1 MGEFGI
7 GQAVPREEDPY
18 LLRGAGR
25 YVDDVQV
32 VGQAR
37 AYVLRSPHAHAG
49 IVRIDATNAKAVP
62 GVLLVLTGNDAEV
75 LRLGTLRPHTP
86 RKRCDGTPAFTSPQ
100 PFLARERVRYVG
112 EPVALVVAEV
122 LEQAK
127 DAAEAIVVEYA
138 ALSAVS
144 STAEAIAP
152 RARAVWEGCPDNRAF
167 THMAGDG
174 AAVDKTI
181 RGAAHV
187 VRHRMAISRL
197 TANSM
202 ETRGCIAEYA
212 SREARFTL
220 RCTVQGPHMIRRIMA
235 TEVFG
240 VAETQFRIVAENV
253 GGGFGMKGGLY
264 PEYVLAAAAARLI
277 GRPVKWIAERSEGLQ
292 SDEHCRDNITEAE
305 LGLDRDGKFLALS
318 VRTFCNIGAY
328 YTSDRNAGPPTN
340 NIGVLAGTYVIPAI
354 HVETTAV
361 MTNSMMTGP
370 YRGAGRP
377 EAAYVIE
384 TMVDLAA
391 RRLGL
396 DPAQLR
402 RRNMIPA
409 RAMPYKTALVYT
421 YDCGDFGKNLEDCLR
436 LADYA
441 GFAARQRE
449 SEARG
454 KLRGIGISSTVEA
467 SNAGLIEHAEI
478 RFDPT
483 GTVTVSVGTHDHGQ
497 GHATTFRQIIS
508 DRLGIAPARIRF
520 NYGDTDQIAIGT
532 GTFGSRSTVSA
543 GTAMLIAAEKVVAK
557 GRRIAAHL
565 MEVGEHDIEF
575 ERGRF
580 LVAGTDAAID
590 LMQVVRTAFMPAK
603 LPPHTEPGLFETGTF
618 SGGQRTYPNGCHIS
632 EVEVDAETGAVA
644 LKRYTAVDDVGH
656 MINPLLVEGQLHGG
670 IAQGVG
676 QALMENIIYDASGQ
690 LMTGSFMDY
699 AMPRADHFC
708 ALTLGENE
716 VPTKTNPL
724 GVKGAGESGTV
735 GALSSVMNAV
745 NDALARIGAAYVE
758 MPATPEKV
766 WRAMRAASLPPRRLT
781 RSLETSTASRSSAE
795 ASRLESNR

>member
-7 GQAVPREEDPY
+7 GQPVPREEDPY
-18 LLRGAGR
+18 LVRGAGR
-25 YVDDVQV
+25 YVDDVQAI
-32 VGQAR
+32 GQTR
-37 AYVLRSPHAHAG
+37 GYVLRSPHAHAV
-49 IVRIDATNAKAVP
+49 IARIDATEAKARP

-75 LRLGTLRPHTP
+75 LGLGPLRPHTP
-86 RKRCDGTPAFTSPQ
+86 RKRRDGTPAFTSPQ
-100 PFLARERVRYVG
+100 PFLAREKVRYPG
-112 EPVALVVAEV
+112 DPVAFVVAET

-127 DAAEAIVVEYA
+127 DAAEAITVDYEM
-138 ALSAVS
+138 LPAVP
-144 STAEAIAP
+144 TTVDAVAP
-152 RARAVWEGCPDNRAF
+152 NARAVWEGCPDNQAF
-167 THMAGDG
+167 THAAGDDN
-174 AAVDKTI
+174 AAVAKAM
-181 RGAAHV
+181 GAAAHV
-187 VRHRMAISRL
+187 IRHRMVINRL
-197 TANSM
+197 TTNSM
-202 ETRGCIAEYA
+202 EPRGCIAEYA
-212 SREARFTL
+212 AREARYTL
-220 RCTVQGPHMIRRIMA
+220 RCTVQGPHMIRRIIA
-235 TEVFG
+235 TEVFR

-264 PEYVLAAAAARLI
+264 PEYVLATLAARLT
-277 GRPVKWIAERSEGLQ
+277 GRPVKWIAERSEALQ

-305 LGLDRDGKFLALS
+305 LGLDRDGRFLAFS

-361 MTNSMMTGP
+361 MTNTMMTGP

-377 EAAYVIE
+377 EAAYVVE

-391 RRLGL
+391 RQLGI
-396 DPAQLR
+396 DPAELR

-409 RAMPYKTALVYT
+409 GAMPYKTALIYT
-421 YDCGDFGKNLEDCLR
+421 YDCGDFGKNLEDCLK

-441 GFAARQRE
+441 GFAARRRE
-449 SEARG
+449 SRARG
-454 KLRGIGISSTVEA
+454 RLRGIGISSTVEA

-508 DRLGIAPARIRF
+508 DWLGIAPDRIRF

-543 GTAMLIAAEKVVAK
+543 GTAMIMAAEKIVAK

-565 MEVGEHDIEF
+565 METGEHDIVF

-580 LVAGTDAAID
+580 VVAGTDKAID
-590 LMQVVRTAFMPAK
+590 LVQVARDAFVPAK
-603 LPPHTEPGLFETGTF
+603 LPRNTEPGLFETGTF
-618 SGGQRTYPNGCHIS
+618 SGGERTYPNGCHIS
-632 EVEVDAETGAVA
+632 EIEIDPETGEVV
-644 LKRYTAVDDVGH
+644 LVRYAAVDDVGH

-670 IAQGVG
+670 IVQGVG
-676 QALMENIIYDASGQ
+676 QALMENIVYDASGQ
-690 LMTGSFMDY
+690 LVSGSFMDY
-699 AMPRADHFC
+699 AMPRADDFC
-708 ALTLGENE
+708 AFVLGENE

-745 NDALARIGAAYVE
+745 NDALGQIGAPYVQ
-758 MPATPEKV
+758 MPATAEKV
-766 WRAMRAASLPPRRLT
+766 WRAIGRA
-781 RSLETSTASRSSAE
+781 
-795 ASRLESNR
+795 

>member
-25 YVDDVQV
+25 YVDDVQA

-676 QALMENIIYDASGQ
+676 QALMENVAYDAEGQ
-690 LMTGSFMDY
+690 LLSGSFMDY
-699 AMPRADHFC
+699 AMPRAVDFC
-708 ALTLGENE
+708 PFVLGENE